1 VIDPTVAV
9 VLMLVVGAQLA
20 LQAPVNA
27 GLARAT
33 GSLPA
38 VLISFIGGTL
48 LLFAVVAV
56 GGQLGELGGV
66 LDVHWYYLLG
76 GLSGAFYVLTSAI
89 AVRSIGAGG
98 VAAGTITGQL
108 IGSMAL
114 DAIGAIGLDEE
125 PITATRA
132 LGAAGLVLGTYLVVS
147 RREQASPLGGWRR
160 TTFPMAAMIAAGAL
174 VSAQHPVNARLADT
188 IEVVPAGL
196 MNFVVGTIVLVIAVV
211 ATGAVSHLRAAA
223 NVRPWYLTGGL
234 FGAITATSA
243 LAVVDEIGA
252 GAVAAATITG
262 QLAAS
267 VALDRFGAMGLEPKP
282 LSAARVA
289 GVAML
294 GIGTYLV
301 VG

>member
-9 VLMLVVGAQLA
+9 ILMLAVGAQLS

-27 GLARAT
+27 GLARVT

-38 VLISFIGGTL
+38 VLISFAGGTL
-48 LLFAVVAV
+48 LLFAAVAI

-66 LDVHWYYLLG
+66 ADTRWFYLLG
-76 GLSGAFYVLTSAI
+76 GLSGALYVLTAAI
-89 AVRSIGAGG
+89 AVRAIGAGG

-114 DAIGAIGLDEE
+114 DAVGAIGLDRE
-125 PITATRA
+125 PVTLTRA
-132 LGAAGLVLGTYLVVS
+132 LGAAGLILGTYLVVA
-147 RREQASPLGGWRR
+147 RREQENPHGGWRHVA
-160 TTFPMAAMIAAGAL
+160 FPMVAMIAVGAL

-188 IEVVPAGL
+188 IEEVPAAL
-196 MNFVVGTIVLVIAVV
+196 VNFLVGTAVLALAVV
-211 ATGAVSHLRAAA
+211 AAGLASQVRLAKAA
-223 NVRPWYLTGGL
+223 RPRYLTGGL
-234 FGAITATSA
+234 YGAINATAA

-267 VALDRFGAMGLEPKP
+267 VALDRFGVLGLDRKP
-282 LSAARVA
+282 LTAARLA
-289 GVAML
+289 GVALL
-294 GIGTYLV
+294 GIGTWLV